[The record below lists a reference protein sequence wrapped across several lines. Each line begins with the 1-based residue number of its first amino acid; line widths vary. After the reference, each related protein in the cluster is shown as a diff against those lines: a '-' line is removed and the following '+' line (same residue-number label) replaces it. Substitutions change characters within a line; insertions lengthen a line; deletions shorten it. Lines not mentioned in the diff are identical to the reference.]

1 MHLIK
6 IAFNKFKHLLILLFL
21 VNPNKFFILLDKK
34 NDTLQQKNI
43 FRIFFKMY
51 RLRKYAHIST
61 QKNINMSTCNLVL
74 YVFIYTKSFPTS
86 LLIIKN
92 KKNFDYSKKKF
103 SMIKYRKLKFARV
116 FY

>member
-1 MHLIK
+1 M
-6 IAFNKFKHLLILLFL
+6 LFL
-21 VNPNKFFILLDKK
+21 VNFLFLLDKK

-43 FRIFFKMY
+43 FRIFFKID

-74 YVFIYTKSFPTS
+74 YFLYIQSRFPTS

-92 KKNFDYSKKKF
+92 KKIRLFKEKIFNNKN
-103 SMIKYRKLKFARV
+103 IGN
-116 FY
+116 

>member
-6 IAFNKFKHLLILLFL
+6 IAFNKFKHLLAYLLFL
-21 VNPNKFFILLDKK
+21 VNSNKFLFLLDKK

-74 YVFIYTKSFPTS
+74 YVFIYTKSVS
-86 LLIIKN
+86 YIIVN
-92 KKNFDYSKKKF
+92 Y
-103 SMIKYRKLKFARV
+103 
-116 FY
+116 